1 MSLRANSGATEEV
14 LLGLSQAAVIISAS
28 KAVQMKAL
36 GLPAILFKESALS
49 IPQEFPCN
57 DGRGFVY
64 YAIDL

>member
-1 MSLRANSGATEEV
+1 
-14 LLGLSQAAVIISAS
+14 
-28 KAVQMKAL
+28 MKAL

-57 DGRGFVY
+57 DRRGFVY